1 MSVKAEERRSWDVL
15 ALLVVA
21 QFMVVLDIAI
31 VNVALPSIGR
41 ALTFGAGDLA
51 WVVTAYVL
59 ASGGL
64 LLVGGRLADVVGRRA
79 TFLMGLLGFATA
91 SLACGLAPTSGGL
104 IG

>member
-1 MSVKAEERRSWDVL
+1 MSVNAETRRSWDVL

-41 ALTFGAGDLA
+41 ALAFGAGDLA

-64 LLVGGRLADVVGRRA
+64 LLVGGRLADVAGRR
-79 TFLMGLLGFATA
+79 
-91 SLACGLAPTSGGL
+91 S
-104 IG
+104 